1 VAEGFEHRIAPGPS
15 TPMTD
20 SQSERKRLTAH
31 LAAVVREARKR
42 ATLTQADVAERVG
55 VVTEVFG
62 RLERGHL
69 LPSVPTLRK
78 LCRVLRVDANVILGL
93 DTTKAPLWLEEPE
106 PEPEPDDL
114 PELRRLVRTLRQMDA
129 AQLSVVRSTANALMR
144 NIGHRPDDSS
154 E

>member
-1 VAEGFEHRIAPGPS
+1 
-15 TPMTD
+15 MTD
-20 SQSERKRLTAH
+20 SQNERNRLTAH
-31 LAAVVREARKR
+31 MASVVREARKR

-62 RLERGHL
+62 RLERGQL

-78 LCRVLRVDANVILGL
+78 LCRVLRVDANVLLGL
-93 DTTKAPLWLEEPE
+93 DTTQAPLWLEEPE
-106 PEPEPDDL
+106 PEPDEL

-144 NIGHRPDDSS
+144 NIGHRPDDSA

>member
-1 VAEGFEHRIAPGPS
+1 
-15 TPMTD
+15 MTD
-20 SQSERKRLTAH
+20 GQNERKRLTAH
-31 LAAVVREARKR
+31 LAAVVREARKS
-42 ATLTQADVAERVG
+42 ASLTQADVAERVG

-93 DTTKAPLWLEEPE
+93 DTNKAPLWLEEPE
-106 PEPEPDDL
+106 LESDDL

-144 NIGHRPDDSS
+144 NIGHRPDDAS

>member
-1 VAEGFEHRIAPGPS
+1 MAESFEHRIAPGTSAPI
-15 TPMTD
+15 TD
-20 SQSERKRLTAH
+20 GQNERKRLTAH
-31 LAAVVREARKR
+31 FAAVAREARKR
-42 ATLTQADVAERVG
+42 ASLTQADVAERVG
-55 VVTEVFG
+55 VVTEVYG

-78 LCRVLRVDANVILGL
+78 LCRVLHVDANVILGL
-93 DTTKAPLWLEEPE
+93 DISKTPLWLEEPDFE
-106 PEPEPDDL
+106 PHDL

>member
-20 SQSERKRLTAH
+20 GQNERKRLTAH
-31 LAAVVREARKR
+31 FAAVVREARKR

-55 VVTEVFG
+55 LATDVYG
-62 RLERGHL
+62 RMERGNM
-69 LPSVPTLRK
+69 LPSVLTLRRV
-78 LCRVLRVDANVILGL
+78 CRVLRVDANVILGL
-93 DTTKAPLWLEEPE
+93 DINKAPLWLEEPE
-106 PEPEPDDL
+106 LEPHDL

-144 NIGHRPDDSS
+144 NIGHQPDDSS
-154 E
+154 D

>member
-1 VAEGFEHRIAPGPS
+1 
-15 TPMTD
+15 MTD
-20 SQSERKRLTAH
+20 SQNERKRLTAH

-42 ATLTQADVAERVG
+42 ASLTQADVAERVG

-93 DTTKAPLWLEEPE
+93 DISKTPLWLEEPE
-106 PEPEPDDL
+106 LEPTDP
-114 PELRRLVRTLRQMDA
+114 PELRRLVRMLRQMDA

-144 NIGHRPDDSS
+144 NIGHRPDDSTD
-154 E
+154 

>member
-1 VAEGFEHRIAPGPS
+1 MAEGFEHRIAPGPS
-15 TPMTD
+15 TPMRD
-20 SQSERKRLTAH
+20 SQNERKRLTAH
-31 LAAVVREARKR
+31 LASVVREARKR

-93 DTTKAPLWLEEPE
+93 DTSKAPLWLEEPE
-106 PEPEPDDL
+106 PEPDDL
-114 PELRRLVRTLRQMDA
+114 PQLRRLVRTLRQMDA

-144 NIGHRPDDSS
+144 NIGHPPDDSS